1 MSWANKKQLKS
12 FSCINLNM
20 GCAVYKFKSIVC
32 LFICRWFLLFIQCC
46 LYLQFGDRIKFE
58 HSKIWLVFELYFS
71 ILSPFPALFTVKIC
85 SYWAEPFIY
94 PWFLVLWLLWPFCF
108 CSYLLS
114 LCVLKEKNSYIKSN
128 HIAVELN
135 TMSLTQGRGR
145 LWKDLWK

>member
-1 MSWANKKQLKS
+1 MWGVRYTNLKVLYVFLSAGDFCFS
-12 FSCINLNM
+12 FNASFICNLEIELNLNT
-20 GCAVYKFKSIVC
+20 VT
-32 LFICRWFLLFIQCC
+32 
-46 LYLQFGDRIKFE
+46 
-58 HSKIWLVFELYFS
+58 KIWLVFELYFS